1 MTNFNYIL
9 LMQQQGAEQ
18 SPYSML
24 IMMGLI
30 VVVFYFFM
38 IRPQMKKRK
47 ELEKFRT
54 EIQKGDKILTIGGI
68 QGKVHEVK
76 EDGIIIEVE
85 GQIKLKLDKNAIIR
99 SAAEM
104 IQQR

>member
-9 LMQQQGAEQ
+9 LQQQGSEQ
-18 SPYSML
+18 QPYQML

-54 EIQKGDKILTIGGI
+54 EIKKGDKILTIGGI

-76 EDGIIIEVE
+76 DDAIIIEVE
-85 GQIKLKLDKNAIIR
+85 GQMKLKMDKAAIIR

-104 IQQR
+104 MQQR